1 MRGPELPQREPKDSD
16 ETIDFVRKQEL
27 DRALERVER
36 LQKENERLRQRIRK
50 LEQELEA
57 ARRREHRSAAPYSR
71 GRRKEKPQRNGRK
84 PGKQYGQ
91 HHRRCTPEQ
100 VDEQYRAAAP
110 ERCDRCGGAVRV
122 ERTQPQYQ
130 EEIVRRKI
138 VRRFEVEVGHCTCC
152 GKRVQGRHTPF
163 VRFLREHGELRLVG

>member
-1 MRGPELPQREPKDSD
+1 MLCCTTQCMCLPTRGARESLLRRNSWTKVSPSVTVDWMRGPELPQREPKDSD

-100 VDEQYRAAAP
+100 VDEQYRAA
-110 ERCDRCGGAVRV
+110 
-122 ERTQPQYQ
+122 T
-130 EEIVRRKI
+130 
-138 VRRFEVEVGHCTCC
+138 
-152 GKRVQGRHTPF
+152 
-163 VRFLREHGELRLVG
+163 